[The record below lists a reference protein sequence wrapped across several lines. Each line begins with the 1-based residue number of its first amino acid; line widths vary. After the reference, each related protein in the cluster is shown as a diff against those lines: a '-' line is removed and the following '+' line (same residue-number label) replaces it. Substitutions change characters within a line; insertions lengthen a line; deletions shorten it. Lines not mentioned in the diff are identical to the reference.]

1 MILVIPV
8 SLVVPLLNMD
18 FLQLALVLLILLL
31 GIMLSVLGLQV
42 FLILKDLRKSL
53 DKIDLLL
60 DIEKPVKAAAEL
72 TRVIEG
78 GVKVGV
84 SAVKKLTQ
92 SKPGPR
98 LFKRR

>member
-1 MILVIPV
+1 
-8 SLVVPLLNMD
+8 MD
-18 FLQLALVLLILLL
+18 FLQVALVFLILLL

-60 DIEKPVKAAAEL
+60 GTEKPVKVAAGL
-72 TRVIEG
+72 TQVVES
-78 GVKVGV
+78 GVKAGV

-92 SKPGPR
+92 SELKLSAKKPSPR

>member
-1 MILVIPV
+1 
-8 SLVVPLLNMD
+8 MD

-60 DIEKPVKAAAEL
+60 GSTQKVAADIEKPVKAVVEL
-72 TRVIEG
+72 TEAVEG
-78 GVKVGV
+78 GVKAGAA
-84 SAVKKLTQ
+84 AVKKVTQ
-92 SKPGPR
+92 NKPSPR

>member
-1 MILVIPV
+1 
-8 SLVVPLLNMD
+8 MD
-18 FLQLALVLLILLL
+18 FLQLALVFLILLL

-60 DIEKPVKAAAEL
+60 GSAQRVASDIEKPAKVAAEL
-72 TRVIEG
+72 TQVVEG
-78 GVKVGV
+78 GVKAGAQV
-84 SAVKKLTQ
+84 VKKLTQ
-92 SKPGPR
+92 GKPGPR

>member
-53 DKIDLLL
+53 DKIDFLL

-72 TRVIEG
+72 TQVVEG
-78 GVKVGV
+78 GVKVVKHLGNRSTK
-84 SAVKKLTQ
+84 SAK
-92 SKPGPR
+92 R
-98 LFKRR
+98 LFKRG